1 MNCRIRQ
8 FITAVLLL
16 LPGFFHVPAAAQT
29 VNPGGFDLPLPF
41 GEFPDEEET
50 LKISGV
56 LRKIDATRCAIE
68 VTVTVPQGCYTY
80 SMNPSFGSAT
90 AIKLTEDGGLRPDG
104 DWKAD
109 REPKSSFDQ
118 LLMQQV
124 EKFYDRVVWTRTF
137 TGDIQ
142 PGLKVSGTLRGQ
154 WCTDRECRPILNA
167 KFTATLA
174 DDAPAGAGENVAAA
188 TGSHM
193 QTVTPKIGFGKAAT
207 EGLVVFD
214 VSLSPADA
222 KVGSEVLLK
231 FKTTIDEDWHIFA
244 LDQDPDMQGYPTEI
258 TLETT
263 GLEPIEPD
271 FSPSSPPEIENL
283 APDIIQ
289 RVHYGEVT
297 WSRRFR
303 VTADGA
309 SASGKVRFQIC
320 REGVC
325 KPPTTAAFRVAFAA
339 APANTPASPTNTNTV
354 ATTRVPTDLQTDSLP
369 PGEAAAAAPSSTA
382 TAVVGAQ
389 QNFFA
394 FMVTA
399 ITAGFVA
406 LATPCVF
413 PMIPITVAF
422 FLKQEEKRA
431 GSSLRLAVVY
441 CLSII
446 GAFTILGLAM
456 ARAFGGTSLTTL
468 ANNPWLNLF
477 FSALFIF
484 FALMLL
490 GLFEFRVP
498 NWLLNFTAQRESTG
512 GIVGVVFM
520 ALTFT
525 LVSFTCTFAFVGSL
539 LVIAAQGDYLWP
551 ILGMLGFSTAFA
563 SPFFFLALFPG
574 LLKKMPRSGGWMND
588 VKFVI
593 GLVELAAVAKFL
605 SVADIGLSA
614 NAIPVVVTYEVFLWC
629 WIVLSAV
636 AGLYL
641 IRRQNGAWPK
651 FSVTRLLFAF
661 GFLGFAAR
669 LTAGLYVQSLPA
681 DPIWNLVAAFAP
693 PQIRSGDVFQQE
705 ELGYVIIHHDQA
717 WSLEYPK
724 AAAAAQKAALPLLVE
739 ITGVNCVNCRQMERT
754 VLAQKAVLDNLS
766 SVVRAQL
773 YIDEVP
779 GISDP
784 ALKESILEANINLAS
799 DLLGDVSMP
808 SYAIV
813 SPDGKQVYKTFS
825 GLDQSGGTEFL
836 KFLEEGLG
844 RFKQAN
850 AGEVV
855 GSRE

>member
-1 MNCRIRQ
+1 MSCRIRS
-8 FITAVLLL
+8 FITAILLL
-16 LPGFFHVPAAAQT
+16 LPALFSGSAAGQT
-29 VNPGGFDLPLPF
+29 ITPGGLDLPLPF
-41 GEFPDEEET
+41 GELPDEEES
-50 LKISGV
+50 LKISAV
-56 LRKIDATRCAIE
+56 LKKIDASRCALE
-68 VTVTVPQGCYTY
+68 VTMTVPPGCYTY

-90 AIKLTEDGGLRPDG
+90 AIKLTEDGGLKPDG
-104 DWKAD
+104 DWQAD

-124 EKFYDRVVWTRTF
+124 EKFYDRVVWTRVF
-137 TGDIQ
+137 TGDIK
-142 PGLKVSGTLRGQ
+142 PGLMLSGSLRGQ

-174 DDAPAGAGENVAAA
+174 DDAPTGLPEAAAAA
-188 TGSHM
+188 TASHL

-207 EGLVVFD
+207 AGLVTFD
-214 VSLSPADA
+214 VSLSPASA
-222 KVGSEVLLK
+222 KVGDEVLLQL
-231 FKTTIDEDWHIFA
+231 KTTVAEDWHIFA
-244 LDQDPDMQGYPTEI
+244 LDQDPEMQGTPTEI
-258 TLETT
+258 SLETA
-263 GLEPIEPD
+263 GLEAIDAD
-271 FSPSSPPEIENL
+271 FSPSRPPEIENPT
-283 APDIIQ
+283 PDVTQ
-289 RVHYGEVT
+289 RVHYDEIT

-303 VTADGA
+303 VTAEGA
-309 SASGKVRFQIC
+309 SAAGKVRFQIC
-320 REGVC
+320 QKVC
-325 KPPTTAAFRVAFAA
+325 KPPTTAEFRVALAA
-339 APANTPASPTNTNTV
+339 APGITKTPSTTPA
-354 ATTRVPTDLQTDSLP
+354 TTAKPPVPPNLQTDSSP
-369 PGEAAAAAPSSTA
+369 PPETPAAPAAPAAATTA
-382 TAVVGAQ
+382 GTR

-422 FLKQEEKRA
+422 FLKQEEKRT
-431 GSSLRLAVVY
+431 GSSLKLAVVY

-477 FSALFIF
+477 FSALFVF

-512 GIVGVVFM
+512 GFVGVVFM

-614 NAIPVVVTYEVFLWC
+614 NAIPVVVTYEVFLWS
-629 WIVLSAV
+629 WIILSAF

-651 FSVTRLLFAF
+651 FSVTRLLFTL
-661 GFLGFAAR
+661 GFLGFAGR
-669 LTAGLYVQSLPA
+669 LAAGLYAPSLPA
-681 DPIWNLVAAFAP
+681 DPVWNLVAAFAP
-693 PQIRSGDVFQQE
+693 PQIKSGDVFQQE

-717 WSLEYPK
+717 WSLEYQK
-724 AAAAAQKAALPLLVE
+724 AAAAAQKSALPLLVE

-754 VLAQKAVLDNLS
+754 VLAQKVVLENLE

-779 GISDP
+779 GIADP
-784 ALKESILEANINLAS
+784 ALKESILEANINFAS

-836 KFLEEGLG
+836 KFLKEGLG